1 MDLLHI
7 SLLALTGVAAG
18 VIAAVVGGASLVT
31 YPVLI
36 ALGMPPITAA
46 VTTNVALVPSNFAAA
61 LADRKVLPPLDR
73 GFVRLVVASVL
84 GAAVGAGLLMATP
97 ERVFAL
103 IVPLLLGFA
112 TLMFAYSGQIAEW
125 MRARAE
131 RSGRA
136 LSMDVTSV
144 KFVLPVSFYG
154 GYFGSG
160 VGILML
166 GVLSVA
172 TRGDYRTANVAKNL
186 ITSLNSAVA
195 TLVYVAQGAVPWPST
210 LALMVGAMGGGL
222 IGSWVARILP
232 RRIVR
237 IMVIGFGVVLTAE
250 FVYRFWL

>member
-1 MDLLHI
+1 MDFLHI
-7 SLLALTGVAAG
+7 IYLALTGVAAG
-18 VIAAVVGGASLVT
+18 VIASVVGGASLVT

-36 ALGMPPITAA
+36 ALGMPPIAA
-46 VTTNVALVPSNFAAA
+46 TVTTNVALVPSNFAAA
-61 LADRKVLPPLDR
+61 LADRKMMPPLNW
-73 GFVRLVVASVL
+73 GFVRLVVASVI

-125 MRARAE
+125 IRARAE
-131 RSGRA
+131 RSGRP
-136 LSMDVTSV
+136 LSMDVTSL

-172 TRGDYRTANVAKNL
+172 TRGDYREANVAKNL
-186 ITSLNSAVA
+186 ITSLNSAIA
-195 TLVYVAQGAVPWPST
+195 TLIYIAQGAVPWPST
-210 LALMVGAMGGGL
+210 FALMAGAMGGGL
-222 IGSWVARILP
+222 IGSWVARMLP
-232 RRIVR
+232 RRIIR
-237 IMVIGFGVVLTAE
+237 IMVVVFGVILTLE
-250 FVYRFWL
+250 FIYRFWL

>member
-125 MRARAE
+125 MRARAD

-136 LSMDVTSV
+136 L
-144 KFVLPVSFYG
+144 
-154 GYFGSG
+154 
-160 VGILML
+160 
-166 GVLSVA
+166 
-172 TRGDYRTANVAKNL
+172 
-186 ITSLNSAVA
+186 
-195 TLVYVAQGAVPWPST
+195 
-210 LALMVGAMGGGL
+210 
-222 IGSWVARILP
+222 
-232 RRIVR
+232 
-237 IMVIGFGVVLTAE
+237 
-250 FVYRFWL
+250 